1 MRSKPMMLSA
11 MATRV
16 ALLVTTLFFLAAA
29 SAATASGD
37 PLAKRLAMVHTLL
50 FESSAAKQI
59 EGSDTEAA
67 LAKRREAISLYET
80 AAAGGSMETRQAQ
93 LNQAVA
99 MLYEAV
105 GLVSDGAG
113 GEQKARRDFENRQSS
128 LQALLSAHERIMK
141 EKGKSQLHTLLLA
154 EIEEDSEMAE
164 ALLAEGQFVEARVHL
179 DRAYEVTML
188 SVEHARTGETLT
200 RELKF
205 DTPKD
210 EYAYELDRNDT
221 HRMLVKMLLK
231 EKLES
236 QSTQNRIAGF
246 MEAADSYRDMAL
258 QHADAGDFIEAID
271 ALELSTNELVKAIRG
286 AGVYIPG

>member
-1 MRSKPMMLSA
+1 MRSKMKLLSTLSA
-11 MATRV
+11 PVAFSV
-16 ALLVTTLFFLAAA
+16 ALFFSTATLAATP
-29 SAATASGD
+29 SDD

-50 FESSAAKQI
+50 FDSSAAKQI
-59 EGSDTEAA
+59 AKSGAEPA
-67 LAKRREAISLYET
+67 LAKRRQAISVYEMAVARGDIEIRRT
-80 AAAGGSMETRQAQ
+80 Q

-105 GLVSDGAG
+105 GLVSNGAG
-113 GEQKARRDFENRQSS
+113 GDQKNQRDFANRKSS
-128 LQALLSAHERIMK
+128 LNALLAAHERIMN
-141 EKGKSQLHTLLLA
+141 EKGKSQLHTLLVA
-154 EIEEDSEMAE
+154 EIEEDSDMAD
-164 ALLAEGQFVEARVHL
+164 ALLAEGRFAEARAHL

-205 DTPKD
+205 DTPRD
-210 EYAYELDRNDT
+210 EYVYELDRNDT
-221 HRMLVKMLLK
+221 HRMLVTMLLK
-231 EKLES
+231 DKLDS

-246 MEAADSYRDMAL
+246 IEVADSYREVAL
-258 QHADAGDFIEAID
+258 KHADAGNFDEATG

>member
-1 MRSKPMMLSA
+1 MRSKMKLLSTIA
-11 MATRV
+11 APA
-16 ALLVTTLFFLAAA
+16 ALSLALFF
-29 SAATASGD
+29 SAATAAATASDD

-50 FESSAAKQI
+50 FDSSAAKQV
-59 EGSDTEAA
+59 EKSGAEPA
-67 LAKRREAISLYET
+67 LAKRREAIGIYET
-80 AAAGGSMETRQAQ
+80 AAAGGDIETRRAQ

-105 GLVSDGAG
+105 GLVSNGAG
-113 GEQKARRDFENRQSS
+113 GEQKDLRDFENRQSS
-128 LQALLSAHERIMK
+128 LDALLAAHERIMK

-154 EIEEDSEMAE
+154 EIEEDSAMADS
-164 ALLAEGQFVEARVHL
+164 LLSDGRIEEARVHL

-205 DTPKD
+205 DTPRD

-221 HRMLVKMLLK
+221 HRMLVTMLLK
-231 EKLES
+231 DKLDN
-236 QSTQNRIAGF
+236 QRIQDRIAGF
-246 MEAADSYRDMAL
+246 MEAAESYREVAL
-258 QHADAGDFIEAID
+258 KHADAGNFDEATG